1 MLYRI
6 SVTVCMTLAL
16 SLWWMAKPAWPEPPP
31 PVPDGGLTHYKQE
44 PCTDSVFGLD
54 GMCFY
59 SLDIKNNRYVAFYV
73 GDLGMVIWR
82 LEDGNLVE
90 IWRRSPDV

>member
-1 MLYRI
+1 
-6 SVTVCMTLAL
+6 
-16 SLWWMAKPAWPEPPP
+16 
-31 PVPDGGLTHYKQE
+31 
-44 PCTDSVFGLD
+44 VFGLD

-82 LEDGNLVE
+82 LEDNELVE
-90 IWRRSPDV
+90 IWRRSPDT

>member
-1 MLYRI
+1 MKKL
-6 SVTVCMTLAL
+6 VLAFCL
-16 SLWWMAKPAWPEPPP
+16 TSCAAWAEPPP

-44 PCTDSVFGLD
+44 PCVDSVFGMD

-59 SLDIKNNRYVAFYV
+59 SLDIRNNRYVAFYV

-82 LEDGNLVE
+82 LEDGEMVE
-90 IWRRSPDV
+90 IWRRSPDT

>member
-1 MLYRI
+1 MHTTLLPALVLVA
-6 SVTVCMTLAL
+6 SLLAMTAT
-16 SLWWMAKPAWPEPPP
+16 AEPPP

-59 SLDIKNNRYVAFYV
+59 SLDIKNNRYMAFYTHN
-73 GDLGMVIWR
+73 DMGMVIYQ
-82 LEDGNLVE
+82 LKDGELVE
-90 IWRRSPDV
+90 IWRRSPDT